1 MPMLIESFEKLTSG
15 RLVARIVFT
24 SSQLDAPPPGMKVR
38 FAEDDENADAWICHD
53 ETGIWLTSNAHQTDA
68 SGYRGFQGFEEPLS
82 AIEQI
87 VFADPENAPG
97 SR

>member
-15 RLVARIVFT
+15 RLVARIVFA
-24 SSQLDAPPPGMKVR
+24 SSQLDARPPGMKVR

-53 ETGIWLTSNAHQTDA
+53 ETGIWLTSNAHQTDV

-87 VFADPENAPG
+87 VFSDPENAPG